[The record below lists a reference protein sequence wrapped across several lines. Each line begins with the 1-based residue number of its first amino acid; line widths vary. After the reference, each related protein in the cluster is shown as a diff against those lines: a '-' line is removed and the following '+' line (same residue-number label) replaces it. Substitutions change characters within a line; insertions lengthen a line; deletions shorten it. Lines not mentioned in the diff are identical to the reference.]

1 MPTLSNFIRD
11 HTEEILAKWEVFA
24 RGLPIGDAMDIAA
37 LRDHAKAMLSAI
49 VTDLRGS
56 QTMLDQASKSRGELD
71 ADGAGTQT
79 AAQEHGTGRA
89 ESGFS
94 VEELVAEFRALRAS
108 VIFLWT
114 EKQVTVGQDEL
125 EELIRFNEAIDQAIA
140 ESIERYTHA
149 IARSRDRFLAILGHD
164 LRTPIGSIMTAST
177 FMLEAGGLTEPY
189 LTLVSRNA
197 GTARRMNQMVAD
209 LLDFTRA
216 SLGEGIPVVRA
227 EMDVGSMV
235 RGVVAE
241 VGILYPSSVLEVTA
255 NGELTGAWDEARL
268 AQALTNLVVN
278 AIQHGYPTAPIN
290 VAAHGS
296 GQHVTITVQNEGP
309 VIPREEWARLF
320 QPTQRGSSDNN
331 AGADHL
337 GLGLFIVDKIVAAH
351 GGSLTVESTEQEGT
365 IFTMRLPR
373 STPV

>member
-1 MPTLSNFIRD
+1 MPTLSTFIRE

-37 LRDHAKAMLSAI
+37 LRDHAKAMLAVI
-49 VTDLRGS
+49 VTDLCGS
-56 QTMLDQASKSRGELD
+56 QTMRDQASKSRGERD

-79 AAQEHGTGRA
+79 AAQEHGTDRA
-89 ESGFS
+89 GSGFS

-108 VIFLWT
+108 VILLWT
-114 EKQVTVGQDEL
+114 ERQVTVGPDEL

-177 FMLEAGGLTEPY
+177 FMVEAGGLTEPY
-189 LTLVSRNA
+189 LTLVSRN
-197 GTARRMNQMVAD
+197 GRTARRMNQMVAD

-216 SLGEGIPVVRA
+216 SLGDGIPVVRA
-227 EMDVGSMV
+227 DMDVGSMV

-241 VGILYPSSVLEVTA
+241 VAILYPDPVLQLTL

-278 AIQHGYPTAPIN
+278 AIQHGDATAPIQ
-290 VAAHGS
+290 VGARGS
-296 GQHVTITVQNEGP
+296 ARDVTITVQNAGP
-309 VIPREEWARLF
+309 VIAREEWARLF
-320 QPTQRGSSDNN
+320 QPTQRGANDN

-337 GLGLFIVDKIVAAH
+337 GLGLFIVDKIAGAH
-351 GGSLTVESTEQEGT
+351 GGSLTVDSTERDGT
-365 IFTMRLPR
+365 TFTMRLPR
-373 STPV
+373 SAVD